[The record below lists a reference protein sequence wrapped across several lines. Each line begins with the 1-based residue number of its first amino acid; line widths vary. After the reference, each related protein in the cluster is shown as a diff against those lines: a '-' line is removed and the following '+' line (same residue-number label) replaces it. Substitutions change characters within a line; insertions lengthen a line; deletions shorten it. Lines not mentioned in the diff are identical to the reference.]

1 MALITRRELNRA
13 TLARQGLLEPFDGMD
28 AGAAVRAVGSLQA
41 QHPEWPPI
49 ALASRVANRATAD
62 LASALDGRAVVRSSL
77 MRITIHVVPA
87 DELWP
92 MFVVCQPLRLRQWK
106 LLVKA
111 DPVDSS
117 LGRRLAAA
125 HATAIAALRERPRS
139 SLELDRLMSAEA
151 GLDGGAVTRPAWR
164 QPENQIVVRAAWRH
178 FSAFVPLV
186 HVPHSG
192 EGYGRSLY
200 TLAEDWLGARDEPA
214 IEEARERVA
223 RRYLAAFGPA
233 TVEDLVAYVG
243 RGPGGIGPWRRAL
256 DAMGGELVTRKD
268 EMGRTVL
275 DLDAAPRPSA
285 TAEAPPRLLAR
296 WDSLLL
302 SHHPKARDRVLADEH
317 RPLVF
322 TKNADVLPTFLVDGV
337 VAGTWRL
344 ERTEASAG
352 VELRPFGSLAS
363 RDRDRLAAE
372 ADRLLRLLAP
382 DPIDR
387 RVAFA
392 T

>member
-1 MALITRRELNRA
+1 MALITRCELNRA
-13 TLARQGLLEPFDGMD
+13 TLARQGLLEPFRGVS
-28 AGAAVRAVGSLQA
+28 AESAVQRVGSLQA

-49 ALASRVANRATAD
+49 ALASRAADGSTAD
-62 LASALDGRAVVRSSL
+62 LAGALDRRQAARSSL
-77 MRITIHVVPA
+77 MRITIHVVAAA
-87 DELWP
+87 DLWP
-92 MFVVCQPLRLRQWK
+92 MFVVCQPLRMRQWK

-151 GLDGGAVTRPAWR
+151 GVGDEAVTRPAWR
-164 QPENQIVVRAAWRH
+164 QPENQIVVRTAWRH
-178 FSAFVPLV
+178 FAAFVPLV

-200 TLAEDWLGARDEPA
+200 ALAEDWLGGRTELS
-214 IEEARERVA
+214 IEEARVSVA

-233 TVEDLVAYVG
+233 TLEDLVAYVA
-243 RGPGGIGPWRRAL
+243 RGPGGIGSWRRAL
-256 DAMGGELVTRKD
+256 DALAGELLTLTD
-268 EMGRTVL
+268 EAGRTVF
-275 DLDAAPRPSA
+275 DLEAAPRPPA
-285 TAEAPPRLLAR
+285 TIDAPPRLLAR

-322 TKNADVLPTFLVDGV
+322 SKNADVLPTILIDGAV
-337 VAGTWRL
+337 SGTWNL
-344 ERTEASAG
+344 ERTNADACI
-352 VELRPFGSLAS
+352 ELRPFGSLAG
-363 RDRDRLAAE
+363 RDREGLEAE
-372 ADRLLRLLAP
+372 ADRVLRLVAP
-382 DPIDR
+382 DAGDR
-387 RVAFA
+387 RVVFA